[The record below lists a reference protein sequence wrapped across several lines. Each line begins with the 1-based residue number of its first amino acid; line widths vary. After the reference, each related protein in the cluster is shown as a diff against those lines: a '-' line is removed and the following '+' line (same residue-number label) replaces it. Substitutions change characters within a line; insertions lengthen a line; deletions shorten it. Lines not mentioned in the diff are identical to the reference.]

1 MIRLTL
7 SCLLLSTLALGGCLN
22 RAQTPPPVTQTQMS
36 NALSGTEMRL
46 SEDFKRQCGQWQ
58 SLQTLQSDQLQQ
70 IEKNQHQFESTLA
83 DINEKLDKKPAEVAA
98 AAVSAAKPA
107 ECPKPQAAANTN
119 PNNVGNKVV
128 VGRVEWLWI
137 EPVNR
142 VYEARVDTGATTSSI
157 SAIDITPF
165 EKDGKRWVRFR
176 LAPDDSDDSFEV
188 EAPLVR
194 YVRIRQ
200 ASSQELDRR
209 PVAALTVRLGKMT
222 EVAEFT
228 LTNRT
233 QMSYPILLGREFL
246 RDVAVVD
253 VARTNIQPKPEI
265 VQGQPQP
272 DAVSKT
278 KDKKKDK

>member
-1 MIRLTL
+1 MLRLTL
-7 SCLLLSTLALGGCLN
+7 SCLLLCSLALSGCIN
-22 RAQTPPPVTQTQMS
+22 RTPTPPPVTEAQL
-36 NALSGTEMRL
+36 NGALSETEQHL
-46 SEDFKRQCGQWQ
+46 SEAMQQQCAQWESMQ
-58 SLQTLQSDQLQQ
+58 SKHADQLQQ
-70 IEKNQHQFESTLA
+70 IEKNQQQFDTQLA
-83 DINEKLDKKPAEVAA
+83 AISDKLDKKIVAA
-98 AAVSAAKPA
+98 AQAAKPA
-107 ECPKPQAAANTN
+107 ECPAPQSTTSGSV
-119 PNNVGNKVV
+119 NNIGNKIV

-157 SAIDITPF
+157 SALDITPF

-176 LAPDDSDDSFEV
+176 LAPDDSGESFEV

-200 ASSQELDRR
+200 ASSEELDRR
-209 PVAALTVRLGKMT
+209 PVTALTVRLGKMT

-233 QMSYPILLGREFL
+233 QMGYPILLGREFL

-253 VARTNIQPKPEI
+253 VAKTNVQPKPDI

-272 DAVSKT
+272 EAVSQS
-278 KDKKKDK
+278 KKK

>member
-1 MIRLTL
+1 M
-7 SCLLLSTLALGGCLN
+7 
-22 RAQTPPPVTQTQMS
+22 AQ
-36 NALSGTEMRL
+36 
-46 SEDFKRQCGQWQ
+46 QCEKWQARQ
-58 SLQTLQSDQLQQ
+58 SLQSEQLQK
-70 IEKNQHQFESTLA
+70 IEKQQREIDNKLTSVE
-83 DINEKLDKKPAEVAA
+83 DKLDRKPSVVAA
-98 AAVSAAKPA
+98 PTAAREATK
-107 ECPKPQAAANTN
+107 AAACPPPSETVAGV
-119 PNNVGNKVV
+119 NNIGNKIV

-137 EPVNR
+137 EAVNR
-142 VYEARVDTGATTSSI
+142 VYEARIDTGATTSSI
-157 SAIDITPF
+157 SALDITPF

-176 LAPDDSDDSFEV
+176 LSPDDTDDSYEI

-228 LTNRT
+228 LTDRT

-253 VARTNIQPKPEI
+253 VAKRNIQPKPEI
-265 VQGQPQP
+265 VVGKEQPKP
-272 DAVSKT
+272 VSKT
-278 KDKKKDK
+278 KKQ

>member
-1 MIRLTL
+1 MFRPIAF
-7 SCLLLSTLALGGCLN
+7 CLFASTLLISGCVN
-22 RAQTPPPVTQTQMS
+22 RTPPAPTITPTQLNT
-36 NALSGTEMRL
+36 ALSETETRL
-46 SEDFKRQCGQWQ
+46 MQSMAQQCEKWENRQ
-58 SLQTLQSDQLQQ
+58 SLQSEQLQQ
-70 IEKNQHQFESTLA
+70 IEKQQRAIDNKLIAVE
-83 DINEKLDKKPAEVAA
+83 DKLDRQHSVVAA
-98 AAVSAAKPA
+98 PATAKATVKAA
-107 ECPKPQAAANTN
+107 ECPPANESTAGV
-119 PNNVGNKVV
+119 NNIGNKIV

-137 EPVNR
+137 EAVNR
-142 VYEARVDTGATTSSI
+142 VYEARIDTGATTSSI
-157 SAIDITPF
+157 SALDITPF

-176 LAPDDSDDSFEV
+176 LSPDDTDDSYEI

-228 LTNRT
+228 LTDRT

-253 VARTNIQPKPEI
+253 VAKSTVQPKPEI
-265 VQGQPQP
+265 VSGKEQPKSI
-272 DAVSKT
+272 SKS
-278 KDKKKDK
+278 KNK